1 LLVDK
6 KFLAETAVSIS
17 GLAAQDVSVRI
28 LGNVAIMDARI
39 GYTISSPGTIDSQVI
54 NLVIDAE
61 LVVADLTASRRA
73 MASDDVLGG

>member
-1 LLVDK
+1 MPTVLPQPIGDHPP
-6 KFLAETAVSIS
+6 
-17 GLAAQDVSVRI
+17 AQDVNVRI

-39 GYTISSPGTIDSQVI
+39 GYTISSPGMIDSQVI

>member
-1 LLVDK
+1 
-6 KFLAETAVSIS
+6 
-17 GLAAQDVSVRI
+17 VRI

-39 GYTISSPGTIDSQVI
+39 GYTISSPGMIDSQVI

>member
-1 LLVDK
+1 
-6 KFLAETAVSIS
+6 
-17 GLAAQDVSVRI
+17 
-28 LGNVAIMDARI
+28 M
-39 GYTISSPGTIDSQVI
+39 IDSQVI